1 MTQLSTVFNRIG
13 NGSATSFDRSA
24 DHGQPELADVI
35 YRICTIPSH
44 EQASDPV
51 LSRVYQRSS
60 EMARRAQ
67 KNERGF
73 LIPLTTPVRMETRSL
88 TSITGTGAIPTIV
101 EPAYFIDL
109 LRARSVLAGLGARI
123 LNLPNESGQVSLPR
137 ISTTATVSWLAEG
150 AAPPAITNPV
160 TDNVIMSQK
169 TISASVEITEKM
181 LKSSSDDFRDFVV
194 QDIAGAMAVAID
206 QAAINGTGTAND
218 PKGLLNVAGIPVQS
232 IGATPTRAKLIS
244 MEQTAGNANADGSP
258 TARMGWATNPDVRAK
273 LKGIDASTSGG
284 KWLWDD
290 DDRVIGRPAVSST
303 NVPAQTL
310 IYGNW
315 YDLIL
320 NAFTGLDVI
329 VNPYQYSLAGVTRI
343 SCFMDVDVQVT
354 HVNSFVKCTD
364 LTTP

>member
-1 MTQLSTVFNRIG
+1 MTHVSTVFNRIS
-13 NGSATSFDRSA
+13 NGHATSFDRSENR
-24 DHGQPELADVI
+24 QPPELADVI

-51 LSRVYQRSS
+51 LSRVYQQSH

-73 LIPLTTPVRMETRSL
+73 LIPLSTPCREQRSL
-88 TSITGTGAIPTIV
+88 TTTTGTGAIRTIV
-101 EPAYFIDL
+101 EPTEFIDL

-123 LNLPNESGQVSLPR
+123 LNLPNETGQVSLPR

-150 AAPPAITNPV
+150 SAPPAITNPV
-160 TDNVIMSQK
+160 IDNVLMSQK
-169 TISASVEITEKM
+169 TISASVDITEKM
-181 LKSSSDDFRDFVV
+181 LRSAFPDFRDFVV
-194 QDIAGAMAVAID
+194 NDIAGAMAVAID

-218 PKGLLNVAGIPVQS
+218 PKGLLNVAGIPTQS

-244 MEQTAGNANADGSP
+244 MEQTAADANADGSP

-310 IYGNW
+310 IFGNW

-320 NAFTGLDVI
+320 NLFTALDVI

-343 SCFMDVDVQVT
+343 SCFLDVDVQVT